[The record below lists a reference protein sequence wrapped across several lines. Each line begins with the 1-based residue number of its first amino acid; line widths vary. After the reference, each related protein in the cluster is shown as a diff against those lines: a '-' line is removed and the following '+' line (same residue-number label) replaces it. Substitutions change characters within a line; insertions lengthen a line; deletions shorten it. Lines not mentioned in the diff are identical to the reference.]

1 VKGRFWVQAG
11 ESELAE
17 RCTIEEEG
25 RRESGSK
32 RDINAELDFEA
43 VAVSHDSLSDGCD
56 GVVLLRAALSCCSC
70 FQS

>member
-1 VKGRFWVQAG
+1 MKGRFWVQAG

-25 RRESGSK
+25 RRESRSK

-56 GVVLLRAALSCCSC
+56 GVVLLRAALCCSC